1 MAKLPSIQQATLGF
15 TVIETLLALSILT
28 SSYLVIFSTQQ
39 WLSASAIRQEAE
51 LKALLQ
57 MSDQHEIK
65 IAQNLTESE

>member
-1 MAKLPSIQQATLGF
+1 MAKLPSTQQATLGF

>member
-1 MAKLPSIQQATLGF
+1 MAKLPSTQQATLGF

-57 MSDQHEIK
+57 TSDQHEIK